1 MLDFRRLWRK
11 SNRAPRFMVEP
22 QHTLPKARMIQGIGR
37 LPFSAKE
44 GKMRF
49 GESFGE
55 ACRFCGCTQIIVWP
69 PSSAGHGAQC
79 SKEALAWDARLDQL
93 AARRLEHARAAF
105 AAAEAEK
112 RAAERV
118 AVRAARR
125 AARHAAVASAGT
137 GFAKAVAARLRSVQS
152 GEARLAAAAMQR
164 TRRLLARALP
174 ARSRTAD
181 NF

>member
-1 MLDFRRLWRK
+1 
-11 SNRAPRFMVEP
+11 
-22 QHTLPKARMIQGIGR
+22 
-37 LPFSAKE
+37 
-44 GKMRF
+44 MRF

-69 PSSAGHGAQC
+69 PSSAGHCAQC

-118 AVRAARR
+118 AVRAAR
-125 AARHAAVASAGT
+125 HAAVASAGT
-137 GFAKAVAARLRSVQS
+137 SFAKAVAARLRSVQS